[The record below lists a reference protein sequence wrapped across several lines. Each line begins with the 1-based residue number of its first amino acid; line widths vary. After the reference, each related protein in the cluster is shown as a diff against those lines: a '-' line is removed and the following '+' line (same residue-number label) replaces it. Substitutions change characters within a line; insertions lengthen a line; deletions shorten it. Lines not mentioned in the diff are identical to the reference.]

1 MCARRE
7 NHAAPV
13 VVYVGRVGSDVS
25 ELAKSDMTLLKP
37 SRDLPGWCLYDGA
50 DLKAW
55 WPVTV
60 PLREIVAFQIAYC
73 AGVVNSHE

>member
-1 MCARRE
+1 
-7 NHAAPV
+7 
-13 VVYVGRVGSDVS
+13 
-25 ELAKSDMTLLKP
+25 MTILIP
-37 SRDLPGWCLYDGA
+37 SRRGEPLPGWSLYDGEEV
-50 DLKAW
+50 KAW